1 MNFVALPVKV
11 GLFCASVEQSVKI
24 SWNIG
29 RGEGVFFLEVLT
41 SETSPH
47 PSSHARHFFKF

>member
-11 GLFCASVEQSVKI
+11 GLFCASVEQSVKV

-29 RGEGVFFLEVLT
+29 REGVFFFRGFDL
-41 SETSPH
+41 
-47 PSSHARHFFKF
+47 